1 MSDICIYWK
10 ERKQTMKPPVKKYKI
25 TYKMV
30 LKHRTVIIDA
40 ASKYDAKSKFYNK
53 FPSYEIVKIEVI
65 EA

>member
-1 MSDICIYWK
+1 
-10 ERKQTMKPPVKKYKI
+10 MKPPIKRYKI